1 MCIRDSLGEA
11 CAGTVSL
18 DPANNPYPTLFA
30 GGSRSQGI
38 IPGRPLEVLAL
49 ELGRTS
55 FSPTIN
61 PWLSHERTIEL
72 NDSFDASEIVQI
84 QTVMQWINNP
94 GGQVKV
100 PGIWAGGVQINLSL

>member
-1 MCIRDSLGEA
+1 
-11 CAGTVSL
+11 VSL
-18 DPANNPYPTLFA
+18 DPANNPYPTFIA

-38 IPGRPLEVLAL
+38 IPGRPLDVLAL

-94 GGQVKV
+94 GGEVKV
-100 PGIWAGGVQINLSL
+100 PGIWAGGVHINLSL

>member
-1 MCIRDSLGEA
+1 M
-11 CAGTVSL
+11 SL
-18 DPANNPYPTLFA
+18 DPANNLYPTFIA

-38 IPGRPLEVLAL
+38 ILGRPLDVLAL

-61 PWLSHERTIEL
+61 PWLSHEGTIEL

-84 QTVMQWINNP
+84 QTVVQWTNNP
-94 GGQVKV
+94 GGEGKKSQK
-100 PGIWAGGVQINLSL
+100 

>member
-1 MCIRDSLGEA
+1 MSW
-11 CAGTVSL
+11 
-18 DPANNPYPTLFA
+18 DPANNLYPTFNA

-38 IPGRPLEVLAL
+38 ILGRPLDVLAL

-61 PWLSHERTIEL
+61 PWLSHEGAIEL
-72 NDSFDASEIVQI
+72 NDSFDVSEILQI
-84 QTVMQWINNP
+84 QPVKQWIINP
-94 GGQVKV
+94 GCEGKV

>member
-1 MCIRDSLGEA
+1 M
-11 CAGTVSL
+11 SL
-18 DPANNPYPTLFA
+18 DPANNPYPTFIA

-38 IPGRPLEVLAL
+38 IPGRPLDVLAL

-94 GGQVKV
+94 GGEVKV
-100 PGIWAGGVQINLSL
+100 PGIWAGDVQINLSL